1 MKERKRMKVK
11 ENQVYRLLKT
21 FAAVLILI
29 MTLFTLLVSYT
40 LFRRNHEKAEQS
52 MLFVSESLT
61 TLTQENWASTKR
73 EADALTNDAKKIET
87 MLQYFQL
94 PPDEYLSKAL
104 KEAET
109 PADLLY
115 FPNEIETMYTG
126 TPSLVSVALSLNN
139 FDHAFSSSIKN
150 KYGSKNKIEDGELMD
165 GIRFSTNLRFPFT
178 GETFGTLHMT
188 YKKES
193 YRKIIQSENVEVPME
208 VFLLSDTNQLIYHD
222 VKGKHDQTLKKD
234 IQEQLLKHTEIDK
247 EKLKKSYL
255 LDQKETENGYKV
267 LTMIPKQAILDTSAE
282 QSSGLFLFS
291 LLVDSLLVIV
301 LFVLFRKYVSQ
312 VEDILVSSRAV
323 SRGDSQNRISLEN
336 KSGEMK
342 QIAGGINQMLDSM
355 QVYLKDIYDLEIK
368 QRDAQ
373 MGALQAQINPH
384 FLYNTLEY
392 IRMSAISEGAEE
404 LADVV
409 YSFGALLRNN
419 ISQEKMVT
427 LESEMEFCEK
437 YIYLYQMRYPDQVA
451 YDFKLA
457 EDVEQLLI
465 PKFCIQPLV
474 ENYFAHGID
483 FVKIDNVIS
492 IKAYKERNT
501 IVIKI
506 IDNGLGM
513 SQEKIDKINQAIL
526 EKREPTEK
534 SVGILNVFQRLYLT
548 FGKDVSMYYSKTKQ
562 SGVTVTINILREGE

>member
-1 MKERKRMKVK
+1 MKVK

-52 MLFVSESLT
+52 MLFVSENLT
-61 TLTQENWASTKR
+61 ALTQENWVSTKR
-73 EADALTNDAKKIET
+73 EADELTNDAQKIES

-94 PPDEYLSKAL
+94 PPDDYLSKAL
-104 KEAET
+104 EEAET

-115 FPNEIETMYTG
+115 FPNEVERMYTG

-150 KYGSKNKIEDGELMD
+150 KYGSKNKIEDDELID
-165 GIRFSTNLRFPFT
+165 GIRFSTNVQFPFT
-178 GETFGTLHMT
+178 GEAFGTLHMT
-188 YKKES
+188 YEKES
-193 YRKIIQSENVEVPME
+193 YRKIIQSENVNVPME
-208 VFLLSDTNQLIYHD
+208 VFLLSDTNQLIYHG
-222 VKGKHDQTLKKD
+222 VNGKRDQTLKKN
-234 IQEQLLKHTEIDK
+234 IQAQLLKHTAID
-247 EKLKKSYL
+247 EEELKKSYL
-255 LDQKETENGYKV
+255 LDQQETENGYKI
-267 LTMIPKQAILDTSAE
+267 LTVIPKQSILDTSAE

-301 LFVLFRKYVSQ
+301 LFVLFRKYVRQ

-404 LADVV
+404 LAEVV

-427 LESEMEFCEK
+427 LESEMAFCEK

-457 EDVEQLLI
+457 KDVEQLLI

-492 IKAYKERNT
+492 IKAYKEKKAT
-501 IVIKI
+501 VIKI

-513 SQEKIDKINQAIL
+513 SQEKMDKINQAIL
-526 EKREPTEK
+526 EKKEPSEK
-534 SVGILNVFQRLYLT
+534 SVGILNVYQRLYLT
-548 FGKDVSMYYSKTKQ
+548 FGKDVSLYYSKTKQ
-562 SGVTVTINILREGE
+562 SGVTVTITILREGE